1 MKMVNGGRRFF
12 SILLVVISIVVIGL
26 VGYLAYD
33 YISNYLIAKDAAKT
47 VDEFENQIIVVAVDD
62 ENTVDEVTNTTV
74 ETPSNNNNNNNT
86 NKTSTVKYKG
96 YNVIGTIQIPKTKV
110 KYPIVDDI
118 STDAMDRAI
127 VMLYGPGLNQ
137 IGNTVIAGHNYR
149 NGGFFG
155 NNKKLE
161 LGDKIYITD
170 AYGNK
175 VEYTITNKYLTTDT
189 DFEYASRNT
198 QGKREIS
205 LSTCTSDASKR
216 LVIWAKES

>member
-1 MKMVNGGRRFF
+1 MKMVNGGRTFF

-62 ENTVDEVTNTTV
+62 ENTVDDVTNTTV
-74 ETPSNNNNNNNT
+74 ETPSNNNT

>member
-74 ETPSNNNNNNNT
+74 ETPSNNT

>member
-1 MKMVNGGRRFF
+1 MVNGGRKFF

-26 VGYLAYD
+26 VAYLAYD
-33 YISNYLIAKDAAKT
+33 YISNYFIAKEAAQT
-47 VDEFENQIIVVAVDD
+47 VDEFENQIIVVAIDD
-62 ENTVDEVTNTTV
+62 QNDVNEVTAQEPEP
-74 ETPSNNNNNNNT
+74 ETPSNNT

-170 AYGNK
+170 VYGNK

-198 QGKREIS
+198 EGKREIS
-205 LSTCTSDASKR
+205 LSTCTTDASKR

>member
-1 MKMVNGGRRFF
+1 MVNGGRRFF

-74 ETPSNNNNNNNT
+74 ETPSNNNNT

>member
-1 MKMVNGGRRFF
+1 MVNGGRRFF

-26 VGYLAYD
+26 VAYLAYD
-33 YISNYLIAKDAAKT
+33 YISNYFIAKEAAQT

-62 ENTVDEVTNTTV
+62 QNDVNEVTAQEPEP
-74 ETPSNNNNNNNT
+74 ETPSNNT

-170 AYGNK
+170 VYGNK

-198 QGKREIS
+198 EGRREIS
-205 LSTCTSDASKR
+205 LSTCTTDASKR

>member
-1 MKMVNGGRRFF
+1 MVNGGRRFF

-74 ETPSNNNNNNNT
+74 ETPSNNNNNNT

-189 DFEYASRNT
+189 DFEYASRDT

>member
-1 MKMVNGGRRFF
+1 MVNSGRRFF

-62 ENTVDEVTNTTV
+62 ENTVDEVTNTMV
-74 ETPSNNNNNNNT
+74 ETPSNNNT
-86 NKTSTVKYKG
+86 NKASTTVKYKG

-189 DFEYASRNT
+189 DFEYASRDT

>member
-74 ETPSNNNNNNNT
+74 ETPSNNNNT

>member
-12 SILLVVISIVVIGL
+12 TILLVIISIVVIGL

-74 ETPSNNNNNNNT
+74 ETPSNNNT

-189 DFEYASRNT
+189 DFEYASRDT

>member
-1 MKMVNGGRRFF
+1 MVNSGRRFF

-74 ETPSNNNNNNNT
+74 ETPSNNNNNT

-189 DFEYASRNT
+189 DFEYASRDT

>member
-74 ETPSNNNNNNNT
+74 ETPSNNNNNNT

>member
-1 MKMVNGGRRFF
+1 MVNGGRRFF

-74 ETPSNNNNNNNT
+74 ETPSNNNT

-189 DFEYASRNT
+189 DFEYASRDT

>member
-74 ETPSNNNNNNNT
+74 ETPSNNNT

-189 DFEYASRNT
+189 DFEYASRDT

>member
-62 ENTVDEVTNTTV
+62 ENTVDDVTNTTV
-74 ETPSNNNNNNNT
+74 ETPSNNNT

>member
-12 SILLVVISIVVIGL
+12 TILLVIITIVVIGL

-74 ETPSNNNNNNNT
+74 ETPSNNNNT

-189 DFEYASRNT
+189 DFEYASRDT

>member
-1 MKMVNGGRRFF
+1 MVNGGRRFF

-62 ENTVDEVTNTTV
+62 ENTVYEVTNTTV
-74 ETPSNNNNNNNT
+74 ETPSNNNNNT

-170 AYGNK
+170 SYGNK

-189 DFEYASRNT
+189 DFEYASRDT

>member
-189 DFEYASRNT
+189 DFEYASRDT

-205 LSTCTSDASKR
+205 LSTCTSDTSKR
-216 LVIWAKES
+216 

>member
-1 MKMVNGGRRFF
+1 MVNGGRRFF
-12 SILLVVISIVVIGL
+12 SILLVIISIVVIGL

-74 ETPSNNNNNNNT
+74 ETPSNNNNT

-175 VEYTITNKYLTTDT
+175 VEYTITNKYITTDT
-189 DFEYASRNT
+189 DFEYASRDT

>member
-74 ETPSNNNNNNNT
+74 ETPSNNNNNT

>member
-74 ETPSNNNNNNNT
+74 ETPSNNNNNNT

-189 DFEYASRNT
+189 DFEYASRDT

>member
-1 MKMVNGGRRFF
+1 MVNGGRRFF

-74 ETPSNNNNNNNT
+74 ETPSNNNT

>member
-62 ENTVDEVTNTTV
+62 ENTVDDVTNTTV
-74 ETPSNNNNNNNT
+74 ETPSNNNT

-205 LSTCTSDASKR
+205 HSTCTSDASKR

>member
-1 MKMVNGGRRFF
+1 MVNGGRRFF

-74 ETPSNNNNNNNT
+74 ETPSNNNNNT

-189 DFEYASRNT
+189 DFEYASRDT

>member
-74 ETPSNNNNNNNT
+74 ETPSNNNNNT

-189 DFEYASRNT
+189 DFEYASRDT

>member
-1 MKMVNGGRRFF
+1 MKMVNSGRRFF

-74 ETPSNNNNNNNT
+74 ETPSNNNNNT

-189 DFEYASRNT
+189 DFEYASRDT

>member
-1 MKMVNGGRRFF
+1 MVNGGRRFF

-74 ETPSNNNNNNNT
+74 ETPSNNNNNNT
-86 NKTSTVKYKG
+86 IKTSTVKYKG

-205 LSTCTSDASKR
+205 LSTCTSDTSKR

>member
-1 MKMVNGGRRFF
+1 MVNGGRRFF

-74 ETPSNNNNNNNT
+74 ETPSNNNNT

-189 DFEYASRNT
+189 DFEYASRDT

>member
-1 MKMVNGGRRFF
+1 MVNSGRRFF

-62 ENTVDEVTNTTV
+62 ENTVEEVTNTTV
-74 ETPSNNNNNNNT
+74 ETPSNNNT

-189 DFEYASRNT
+189 DFEYASRDT

>member
-1 MKMVNGGRRFF
+1 MVNSGRRFF

-74 ETPSNNNNNNNT
+74 ETPSNNNT

-189 DFEYASRNT
+189 DFEYASRDT

>member
-74 ETPSNNNNNNNT
+74 ETPSNNNT